1 MNKIY
6 FLFIIQLLL
15 SIFQCKS
22 NYVDDFLDDYDLI
35 YAKNL
40 KKSLKKYLIKN
51 NLFENNRLVKPE
63 EMKKIFIDVL
73 LEGVSLE
80 EIDDFTRH
88 IYEELATIFIEKY
101 YKERNQIKG
110 KDIYEL
116 ININEVMEKY
126 YQLNGEMPLFDDDYD
141 ESIFIDD
148 DDDDD
153 DDDND
158 DDYDDYADL

>member
-51 NLFENNRLVKPE
+51 NLFDNNRLVKPD
-63 EMKKIFIDVL
+63 EMKKIFFDVL

-158 DDYDDYADL
+158 DDYDDYSDL

>member
-88 IYEELATIFIEKY
+88 IYEELAIIFIEKY

>member
-51 NLFENNRLVKPE
+51 NLFDNNRLVKPD

-158 DDYDDYADL
+158 DDYDDYSDL

>member
-15 SIFQCKS
+15 SLFQCKS